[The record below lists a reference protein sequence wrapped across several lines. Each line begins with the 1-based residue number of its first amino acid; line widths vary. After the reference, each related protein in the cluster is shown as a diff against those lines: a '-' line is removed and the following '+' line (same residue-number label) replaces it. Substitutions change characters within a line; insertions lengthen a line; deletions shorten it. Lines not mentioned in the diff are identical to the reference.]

1 MLGRD
6 RVEQGG
12 AVGLARAE
20 SLGLGL
26 GLDRRRC
33 GARRALVAAFLPVTS
48 GTTAAAAA
56 TLTIAGTTV
65 AVAAATL
72 TIAGT
77 TVAVAAATLT
87 IAGTTV
93 AIAAATLT
101 IAGTTVAIAAISAIT
116 ALTAAASRA
125 LTRAGASQGGGD
137 EGCVGRTGAADLEPV
152 RIGTRRSGWRDRND
166 AQAVEVGV
174 DLGSQHVA
182 DLGAAREDGGVE
194 CAPGLA
200 GAGGPPRP

>member
-12 AVGLARAE
+12 AVGFARTE

-33 GARRALVAAFLPVTS
+33 GARRALVAALLPVTS
-48 GTTAAAAA
+48 GTTAVAAA

-93 AIAAATLT
+93 A
-101 IAGTTVAIAAISAIT
+101 VAAISAIA
-116 ALTAAASRA
+116 ALTAAASTA

-137 EGCVGRTGAADLEPV
+137 EGCVGRTRAADLETV
-152 RIGTRRSGWRDRND
+152 RIGTRRSGWRHRSD

-182 DLGAAREDGGVE
+182 DLGPAREDGGVE

-200 GAGGPPRP
+200 GAGGAPRP

>member
-1 MLGRD
+1 
-6 RVEQGG
+6 
-12 AVGLARAE
+12 
-20 SLGLGL
+20 
-26 GLDRRRC
+26 
-33 GARRALVAAFLPVTS
+33 VAAFLPVTS

-65 AVAAATL
+65 A
-72 TIAGT
+72 I
-77 TVAVAAATLT
+77 AAATLT

>member
-1 MLGRD
+1 
-6 RVEQGG
+6 
-12 AVGLARAE
+12 
-20 SLGLGL
+20 
-26 GLDRRRC
+26 
-33 GARRALVAAFLPVTS
+33 VAALLPVTS
-48 GTTAAAAA
+48 GTT
-56 TLTIAGTTV
+56 

-77 TVAVAAATLT
+77 TVTVAAATLT

-93 AIAAATLT
+93 TVAGTTVTVAAATLT
-101 IAGTTVAIAAISAIT
+101 IAGTTVTVAAATLTIAGTTVTIAAISAIT
-116 ALTAAASRA
+116 ALTAAASTA

-137 EGCVGRTGAADLEPV
+137 ERCVGRTRAPDLEPV
-152 RIGTRRSGWRDRND
+152 RIGTRRSGWRHRSD

-182 DLGAAREDGGVE
+182 DLGAAREDGGIE

-200 GAGGPPRP
+200 GAGGAPRP

>member
-12 AVGLARAE
+12 AVGFARAE

-26 GLDRRRC
+26 GLDRGRC
-33 GARRALVAAFLPVTS
+33 GARRALVAALLPVTS
-48 GTTAAAAA
+48 GTT
-56 TLTIAGTTV
+56 

-77 TVAVAAATLT
+77 TVTVAAATLT

-93 AIAAATLT
+93 T
-101 IAGTTVAIAAISAIT
+101 IAAISAIT
-116 ALTAAASRA
+116 ALTAAASTA

-137 EGCVGRTGAADLEPV
+137 ERCVGRTRAPDLEPV
-152 RIGTRRSGWRDRND
+152 RIGTRRSGWRHRSD

-194 CAPGLA
+194 CAPRLA
-200 GAGGPPRP
+200 GAGGAPRP